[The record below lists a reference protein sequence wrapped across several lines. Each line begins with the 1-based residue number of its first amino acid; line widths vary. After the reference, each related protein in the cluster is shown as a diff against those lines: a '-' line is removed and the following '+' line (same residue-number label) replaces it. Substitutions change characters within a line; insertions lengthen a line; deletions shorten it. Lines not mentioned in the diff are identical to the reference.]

1 MRYKAARKPEKTR
14 ILNEFCQATGYNRK
28 YALGV
33 LCSLAR
39 ERTLHIPSS
48 VGKPIKRPRA
58 SKYTS
63 EVKKAL
69 LVVWKASNFVCGK
82 RLAPFLPDM
91 VSALERA
98 SELNLSAAP
107 SVRARL
113 LGISAATIDRLL
125 SKEKRPPLR
134 GRSTTKPGTL
144 LRNQIPIRTFS
155 DWKESEQKP
164 GFCEVDLVAHC
175 GESASGEF
183 LYSLV
188 LTDLYLGW
196 TIPLALRNKS
206 EAAVSE
212 AIRRARVL
220 LPFPLLGLDS
230 DNGSEFINH
239 NLVGYCEREGITF
252 TRCRPYH
259 KNDQCHVEQKN
270 WTIVRQVVGYS
281 RFEGVQDYNRLTELY
296 DSLRLHVNFF
306 QPSRKLTG
314 KQRIGS
320 KMRKTYDKAQTPY
333 QRLMAS
339 GHRPKRH
346 LNEMYESLNPLEL
359 LRKVYDLQEKLEEK
373 AKVRFTPEASKAA

>member
-1 MRYKAARKPEKTR
+1 
-14 ILNEFCQATGYNRK
+14 
-28 YALGV
+28 
-33 LCSLAR
+33 
-39 ERTLHIPSS
+39 
-48 VGKPIKRPRA
+48 
-58 SKYTS
+58 
-63 EVKKAL
+63 
-69 LVVWKASNFVCGK
+69 
-82 RLAPFLPDM
+82 M
-91 VSALERA
+91 VDSLERA
-98 SELNLSAAP
+98 GELDLSAIP
-107 SVRARL
+107 SVRSRL

-125 SKEKRPPLR
+125 SKEKRPSLR

-155 DWKESEQKP
+155 DWQESEQKP

-188 LTDLYLGW
+188 LTDLHLGW
-196 TIPLALRNKS
+196 TIPIALMNKS
-206 EAAVSE
+206 EAAVGE
-212 AIRRARVL
+212 AIRRVRAF

-239 NLVGYCEREGITF
+239 NLARYCEQEKITF

-270 WTIVRQVVGYS
+270 WTVVRQVVGYG
-281 RFEGVQDYNRLTELY
+281 RFEGLEDYNRLTALY

-320 KMRKTYDKAQTPY
+320 KVRKTYDRAQTPY
-333 QRLMAS
+333 QRLLAS
-339 GHRPKRH
+339 GSRPKRQ
-346 LNEMYESLNPLEL
+346 LNELYRSLNPLEL
-359 LRKVYDLQEKLEEK
+359 LRKVYELQEKLEEK
-373 AKVRFTPEASKAA
+373 TKVTFSPEASKAA